1 MGASHPAGAASR
13 ARPPALPGPF
23 RALGGC
29 VLANQ
34 KRAIRPNFIRNHYG
48 FICGGSAPV
57 FSIVWS
63 HKQPQGGQG
72 CHCSPGETRAISI
85 LIEEPLPA
93 CQKGRAAIWGKN
105 AGFWLLSV
113 RGRAHLQH
121 WVAVTSQIPLCAPL
135 RCPEALLGI
144 RGAAGPHAC
153 TRRNCGA
160 SLCASGLCSA
170 VPKTSGSR

>member
-13 ARPPALPGPF
+13 ARPPALPAPF
-23 RALGGC
+23 RAPGGC

-34 KRAIRPNFIRNHYG
+34 KRAIRPNFIRKHYG
-48 FICGGSAPV
+48 FICGGLAPV

-72 CHCSPGETRAISI
+72 CHSVPQEKPEQSQSSLKSLC
-85 LIEEPLPA
+85 LP
-93 CQKGRAAIWGKN
+93 AIWGKN
-105 AGFWLLSV
+105 GGFWLLSV

-121 WVAVTSQIPLCAPL
+121 WVAVTSHIPLCAPL

-153 TRRNCGA
+153 TRRSCGA